1 MTTQFSRAAVV
12 AMASPEDAVPARRV
26 GYRTDGARRVVV
38 ASTTRAGKRLFYEVD
53 GEVTRT
59 NMVTAP
65 FALL

>member
-26 GYRTDGARRVVV
+26 GYWTDGARRVVV
-38 ASTTRAGKRLFYEVD
+38 ATTRAGKRLFYEVD

-59 NMVTAP
+59 NVVTAP